1 MQNQSVT
8 MGVVGRGRSPSELP
22 QCNTPTPFFK
32 FTLFLPMK
40 IPLICL
46 LVASWYGEDYRNN
59 LMANGRPFLP
69 ENMTVAHR
77 TLPFKTR
84 LLVFTPTRHVVV
96 TVTDRGP
103 FVDSREL
110 DLSRG
115 AFEKLADPDLGLVNV
130 NYIILD
136 D

>member
-1 MQNQSVT
+1 
-8 MGVVGRGRSPSELP
+8 
-22 QCNTPTPFFK
+22 
-32 FTLFLPMK
+32 MK
-40 IPLICL
+40 VPLICL
-46 LVASWYGEDYRNN
+46 LVASWYGEDYRNKP
-59 LMANGRPFLP
+59 MANGRPFLP

-77 TLPFKTR
+77 SLPFKTR

-103 FVDSREL
+103 FVDGREL

-130 NYIILD
+130 NYIVILD

>member
-1 MQNQSVT
+1 
-8 MGVVGRGRSPSELP
+8 
-22 QCNTPTPFFK
+22 
-32 FTLFLPMK
+32 
-40 IPLICL
+40 
-46 LVASWYGEDYRNN
+46 
-59 LMANGRPFLP
+59 MANGRPFIP
-69 ENMTVAHR
+69 EDMTVAHR

-103 FVDSREL
+103 FVGGREL

-136 D
+136 EQHTEKTR

>member
-1 MQNQSVT
+1 MQNRSVA
-8 MGVVGRGRSPSELP
+8 MGVVGRGRSPSELS
-22 QCNTPTPFFK
+22 QRNTPTPLFK
-32 FTLFLPMK
+32 FALFLPMK
-40 IPLICL
+40 IPLLCL
-46 LVASWYGEDYRNN
+46 LVASWYGEDYRNKP
-59 LMANGRPFLP
+59 MANGRPFCP
-69 ENMTVAHR
+69 ENMTCAHR
-77 TLPFKTR
+77 ELSFGTR
-84 LLVFTPTRHVVV
+84 LLIFTPTRHVVV

-103 FVDSREL
+103 FVDGREL